1 MKDQTPS
8 VRTFDAVH
16 TLVQRACKAHAKRIA
31 LCEGDLQISYAELH
45 KTVQAIKADIEAS
58 AVVAGSIV
66 AVIAQSSAQAIG
78 TALAVWAA
86 DCTLMLIDAGLPGE
100 RQQAM
105 LKAVPTR
112 AVIRCQAPE
121 MAATGLMIEIIEPSA
136 EGSAS
141 IFEKAG
147 SDYAYIAFTS
157 GSTGKPKAIVG
168 SHNGLSQFLIWQRTE
183 FSITP
188 DDRFAQ
194 FTNLS
199 FDVWFRD
206 VFTPLISGATVCIP
220 GQRLLGAQAA
230 ISFIRENAIT
240 AVHVVPSI
248 AGLWVNQQAGEP
260 AIESL
265 RYSFFAGEPLDA
277 GLVTKWTN
285 LFPGSQVVNLY
296 GPTETTLAKHFK
308 RLSTPLAH
316 GIQSVGNPIEGAM
329 SFVLGEDGTVC
340 GVGET
345 GEICIATPYCSHGY
359 FADGALISPFVAGVF
374 APDPSLAVYRTGDIG
389 RTSSNNEI
397 EILGRQ
403 DDQIKING
411 VRIDLGEVKSVIL
424 GFPGMTTVFVCARN
438 TRFTK
443 TIIAFVEPETCAVDE
458 LLVYLRER
466 LPSVMLPSDV
476 HVYGAL
482 PRLPNGKL
490 DRKRLTE
497 LANKPIEFA
506 PNTHLDESRSAIQRL
521 ENVWREVLER
531 QHLNRTQNFFDL
543 GGNSLSIIV
552 LHEHLQREFN
562 VKIPLVRLF
571 QYSTINSQVE
581 LVRAHA
587 GETTALRAPKNDLP
601 SDPRLVHRRSLIA
614 SRARRTNQVSVQ

>member
-1 MKDQTPS
+1 MEDLTPS

-16 TLVQRACKAHAKRIA
+16 ILVQRACKAHAKRIA
-31 LCEGDLQISYAELH
+31 LCEGYSRISYAKLH
-45 KTVQAIKADIEAS
+45 KTVQKIKADIEAS

-66 AVIAQSSAQAIG
+66 AVIAQSSAQAIA
-78 TALAVWAA
+78 TALAVWDA
-86 DCTLMLIDAGLPGE
+86 DCTLMLIDSGLPAE

-105 LKAVPTR
+105 LSAVPTR
-112 AVIRCQAPE
+112 GVIRCQAQE
-121 MAATGLMIEIIEPSA
+121 SLIEVVEPPT
-136 EGSAS
+136 EECAS

-168 SHNGLSQFLIWQRTE
+168 SHNGLSQFLDWQRSE
-183 FSITP
+183 FSIRP

-220 GQRLLGAQAA
+220 EQRQLGAQAA
-230 ISFIRENAIT
+230 LSFIRENAIT
-240 AVHVVPSI
+240 AVHMVPSI
-248 AGLWVNQQAGEP
+248 ARLWVTQQAGEP

-265 RYSFFAGEPLDA
+265 RYTFFAGEPLDA
-277 GLVTKWTN
+277 GLVTQWTN
-285 LFPGSQVVNLY
+285 LFPDSQVINLY

-308 RLSTPLAH
+308 RLIMPLAD
-316 GIQSVGNPIEGAM
+316 GIQAVGNPIEGAI
-329 SFVLGEDGTVC
+329 SFVLAEDGTTC

-389 RTSSNNEI
+389 RTNPDNEI

-424 GFPGMTTVFVCARN
+424 AFPGINTVFVCARN

-443 TIIAFVEPETCAVDE
+443 TIIAFVESETCAVDE
-458 LLVYLRER
+458 LMDYLRAR

-476 HVYGAL
+476 HVHGAL

-506 PNTHLDESRSAIQRL
+506 ANTHRDENRSAIQRL

-531 QHLNRTQNFFDL
+531 QHLSRSQNFFDL
-543 GGNSLSIIV
+543 GGNSLSIVV
-552 LHEHLQREFN
+552 LHEQLQREFN

-571 QYSTINSQVE
+571 QYSTINSQVD
-581 LVRAHA
+581 LVRAH
-587 GETTALRAPKNDLP
+587 GDETTALRATRNDLP
-601 SDPRLVHRRSLIA
+601 SAPRLVHRRSLIA
-614 SRARRTNQVSVQ
+614 SRARRTNQESVQ

>member
-1 MKDQTPS
+1 M
-8 VRTFDAVH
+8 
-16 TLVQRACKAHAKRIA
+16 VQRACKTHAKRIA
-31 LCEGDLQISYAELH
+31 LCDGDTRISYAELH
-45 KTVQAIKADIEAS
+45 KTVQAIKADIEAN
-58 AVVAGSIV
+58 AVVAGSVV
-66 AVIAQSSAQAIG
+66 AVIAQSSAQAIAA
-78 TALAVWAA
+78 TLAVWAA
-86 DCTLMLIDAGLPGE
+86 DCTLMLIDASLPAE

-105 LKAVPTR
+105 LSAVPTR
-112 AVIRCQAPE
+112 AVIHCQAPE
-121 MAATGLMIEIIEPSA
+121 LLIEVVEPSA
-136 EGSAS
+136 EEHAS
-141 IFEKAG
+141 VFEKAG

-157 GSTGKPKAIVG
+157 GSTGNPKAIVG
-168 SHNGLSQFLIWQRTE
+168 SHNGLSQFLVWQRTE
-183 FSITP
+183 FSIRP

-206 VFTPLISGATVCIP
+206 VFTPLISGAMVCIP

-230 ISFIRENAIT
+230 LSFIRENEIT

-248 AGLWVNQQAGEP
+248 AGLWVSQQADEP
-260 AIESL
+260 PIKSL

-277 GLVTKWTN
+277 GLVLQWTN
-285 LFPGSQVVNLY
+285 LFPGSQVINLY

-308 RLSTPLAH
+308 RLNMPLAD
-316 GIQSVGNPIEGAM
+316 GIQSVGHPIEGAM
-329 SFVLGEDGTVC
+329 SFVLNEDAAVC

-359 FADGALISPFVAGVF
+359 FADGVLISPFMAGVF
-374 APDPSLAVYRTGDIG
+374 TPDPTLVVYRTGDIG
-389 RTSSNNEI
+389 RTNADNEI

-424 GFPGMTTVFVCARN
+424 GFPGVSTVFVCARN

-443 TIIAFVEPETCAVDE
+443 TIIAFVESETCAVDE
-458 LLVYLRER
+458 LLGYLRDR

-476 HVYGAL
+476 HVHGAL

-497 LANKPIEFA
+497 FANKPVEFA
-506 PNTHLDESRSAIQRL
+506 ANTHLDENRSAIQRL
-521 ENVWREVLER
+521 ENIWGEVLER
-531 QHLNRTQNFFDL
+531 QHLSRTQNFFDL
-543 GGNSLSIIV
+543 GGNSLSIVV
-552 LHEHLQREFN
+552 LHELLQREFN
-562 VKIPLVRLF
+562 VKIPIVRLF
-571 QYSTINSQVE
+571 QYSTINSQLE

-587 GETTALRAPKNDLP
+587 SGTAALSATENELQP
-601 SDPRLVHRRSLIA
+601 DPRLVNRRRLIA
-614 SRARRTNQVSVQ
+614 SRAQRTKEVSI

>member
-8 VRTFDAVH
+8 VRTFDPVH

-31 LCEGDLQISYAELH
+31 LCEGDGQISYGELH
-45 KTVQAIKADIEAS
+45 KTVQAIKADIQAS

-66 AVIAQSSAQAIG
+66 AVIAQSSAQAIT

-86 DCTLMLIDAGLPGE
+86 DCTLMLIDAGLPDE
-100 RQQAM
+100 RRQAM

-112 AVIRCQAPE
+112 AVIRCQA
-121 MAATGLMIEIIEPSA
+121 AAGSLIEIVEPSA
-136 EGSAS
+136 DAGAGV
-141 IFEKAG
+141 FEKSG

-168 SHNGLSQFLIWQRTE
+168 SHNGLSQFLVWQRSE

-220 GQRLLGAQAA
+220 EQRLLGAQAA

-248 AGLWVNQQAGEP
+248 AGLWVSQQAGEP
-260 AIESL
+260 PIETL

-277 GLVTKWTN
+277 GLVTQWTN

-308 RLSTPLAH
+308 RLGTPLAA
-316 GIQSVGNPIEGAM
+316 GIQSVGHPIEGAT
-329 SFVLGEDGTVC
+329 SFVLAEDGTVC

-345 GEICIATPYCSHGY
+345 GEICIATPYGSHGY
-359 FADGALISPFVAGVF
+359 FADGVLISPFVTGVY

-389 RTSSNNEI
+389 RSGLDREI

-411 VRIDLGEVKSVIL
+411 VRIDLGEVKSVML
-424 GFPGMTTVFVCARN
+424 GFPGVATVFACART

-443 TIIAFVEPETCAVDE
+443 TIIAFVESPACAVDQ
-458 LLVYLRER
+458 LLGYLRDR

-476 HVYGAL
+476 HVLVTL

-497 LANKPIEFA
+497 LANQPIEFTA
-506 PNTHLDESRSAIQRL
+506 NTQLDQSRSVIQRL
-521 ENVWREVLER
+521 EHVWREVLDR
-531 QHLNRTQNFFDL
+531 QQVSRTQNFFDM
-543 GGNSLSIIV
+543 GGNSLSIVV

-571 QYSTINSQVE
+571 QYSTIDSQVE
-581 LVRAHA
+581 LVRMHA
-587 GETTALRAPKNDLP
+587 GETTTLRAAHLHDLP